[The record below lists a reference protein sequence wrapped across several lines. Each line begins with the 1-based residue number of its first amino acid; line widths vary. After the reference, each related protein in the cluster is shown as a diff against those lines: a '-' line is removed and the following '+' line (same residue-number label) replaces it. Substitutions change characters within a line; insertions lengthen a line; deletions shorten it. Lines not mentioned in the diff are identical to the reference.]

1 MLIVLLIGA
10 SLRHERPDTDVPEL
24 SGADAQRYRPW
35 RPRRFTGV
43 A

>member
-24 SGADAQRYRPW
+24 IGADALPYKPW
-35 RPRRFTGV
+35 KPRRFTGV